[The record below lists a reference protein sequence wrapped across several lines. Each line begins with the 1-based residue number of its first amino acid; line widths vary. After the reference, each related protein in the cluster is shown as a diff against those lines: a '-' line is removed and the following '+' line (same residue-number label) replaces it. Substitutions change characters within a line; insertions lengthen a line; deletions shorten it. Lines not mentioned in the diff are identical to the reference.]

1 MKRIALLVVIAVL
14 VLAQGAVAQS
24 SGGLKSRTFDLTIVV
39 DAFGAEIWVD
49 SVRIAGNVAKVLPGV
64 HSVRV
69 RAEGAY
75 DYSENINVTAD
86 RTLVVR
92 MKPRTYP
99 VTIRVNVPGA
109 SISSTG
115 SPSPGSVAS
124 VSAGSHTLRVSAE
137 GYEDSVTSI
146 NVSAAM
152 VVDVAL
158 ERIGFLLSVN
168 ANVKTARVTING
180 VSRGTVPFSEY
191 LPPGAYTVKVSARG
205 FSDYVASIMLDGP
218 VSINAA
224 LQQGPQAGG
233 GTALVSFVVPSEF
246 LDPDVR
252 EKDMGSEVRIYIDGR
267 LVNTRREL
275 ERIPVAPGRH
285 VIRIASGAFSVQ
297 LGEIDFFPGMSYI
310 FELAM
315 DVGIQ
320 GGEERP
326 SGYCILIPD
335 LICQQS

>member
-14 VLAQGAVAQS
+14 FLAQGAVAQS
-24 SGGLKSRTFDLTIVV
+24 SGGLKTRTFDLTIVV

-49 SVRIAGNVAKVLPGV
+49 SVRIAGNVVKVQPGV
-64 HSVRV
+64 HSIRV

-109 SISSTG
+109 SISVDG
-115 SPSPGSVAS
+115 EPVAGSVAS
-124 VSAGSHTLRVSAE
+124 VSAGAHTLRVSAE

-146 NVSAAM
+146 SVSAAM

-205 FSDYVASIMLDGP
+205 FGDYVASIMLDGP

-233 GTALVSFVVPSEF
+233 ATALISFVVPSEF
-246 LDPDVR
+246 LIPMSGKR
-252 EKDMGSEVRIYIDGR
+252 AWAARCASTSMAGS
-267 LVNTRREL
+267 
-275 ERIPVAPGRH
+275 
-285 VIRIASGAFSVQ
+285 
-297 LGEIDFFPGMSYI
+297 
-310 FELAM
+310 
-315 DVGIQ
+315 
-320 GGEERP
+320 
-326 SGYCILIPD
+326 
-335 LICQQS
+335 